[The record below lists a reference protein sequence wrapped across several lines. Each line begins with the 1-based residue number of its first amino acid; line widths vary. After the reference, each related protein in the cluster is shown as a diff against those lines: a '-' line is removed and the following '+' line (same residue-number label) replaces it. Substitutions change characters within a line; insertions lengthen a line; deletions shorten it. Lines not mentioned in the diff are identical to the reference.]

1 MKILNQLAIIL
12 GLWAL
17 GEYISSFIQSVVVI
31 PGSIIG
37 MILLFI
43 LLKAKVIKL
52 ESINEVSNFFLD
64 NMAIFFIPSGVSLIK
79 SLDLIS
85 DNIFDTE
92 IFGIILTIL
101 FYNIGIYI
109 QKKTKKP
116 IFNPLLIA
124 ILCIILFLSITK
136 IPYESYKLGADRINF
151 FLSPVTIVL
160 AVPLYKQFDLF
171 KKYLLEIL
179 IGISCGVVA
188 SFISVKLIGYF
199 TNANLDI
206 INSLIPKSITT
217 PMGISLTKTLNGVEA
232 ITVVSIILTG
242 ILGAIMSSIVF
253 KIGKINHPVA
263 KGIALGTS
271 AHALGTTK
279 ALEMGEVE
287 GAMSGLSIG
296 ISGIITVILIPIIIK
311 FL

>member
-1 MKILNQLAIIL
+1 MYN
-12 GLWAL
+12 
-17 GEYISSFIQSVVVI
+17 V
-31 PGSIIG
+31 
-37 MILLFI
+37 
-43 LLKAKVIKL
+43 
-52 ESINEVSNFFLD
+52 
-64 NMAIFFIPSGVSLIK
+64 
-79 SLDLIS
+79 
-85 DNIFDTE
+85 FDTE

-101 FYNIGIYI
+101 FFNIGIYI
-109 QKKTKKP
+109 QKKTNKP

-124 ILCIILFLSITK
+124 ILGIILFLSITK

-179 IGISCGVVA
+179 IGISCGVVL
-188 SFISVKLIGYF
+188 SFISIKLIGHF
-199 TNANLDI
+199 TNADVDI

-242 ILGAIMSSIVF
+242 ILGAIISPIVF
-253 KIGKINHPVA
+253 KIGKINNPVA

-296 ISGIITVILIPIIIK
+296 ISGIITVILIPIIIN
-311 FL
+311 FM

>member
-1 MKILNQLAIIL
+1 M
-12 GLWAL
+12 
-17 GEYISSFIQSVVVI
+17 
-31 PGSIIG
+31 
-37 MILLFI
+37 
-43 LLKAKVIKL
+43 
-52 ESINEVSNFFLD
+52 
-64 NMAIFFIPSGVSLIK
+64 
-79 SLDLIS
+79 
-85 DNIFDTE
+85 
-92 IFGIILTIL
+92 
-101 FYNIGIYI
+101 
-109 QKKTKKP
+109 
-116 IFNPLLIA
+116 LIA
-124 ILCIILFLSITK
+124 ILGIILFLSITR
-136 IPYESYKLGADRINF
+136 IPYESYKLGGDRINF

-179 IGISCGVVA
+179 IGISCGVVV
-188 SFISVKLIGYF
+188 SFISIKLIGHF
-199 TNANLDI
+199 TNADVDI

-242 ILGAIMSSIVF
+242 ILGAIISPIVF
-253 KIGKINHPVA
+253 KIGKINNPVA

-296 ISGIITVILIPIIIK
+296 ISGIITVILIPIIIN
-311 FL
+311 FM

>member
-1 MKILNQLAIIL
+1 MYN
-12 GLWAL
+12 
-17 GEYISSFIQSVVVI
+17 V
-31 PGSIIG
+31 
-37 MILLFI
+37 
-43 LLKAKVIKL
+43 
-52 ESINEVSNFFLD
+52 
-64 NMAIFFIPSGVSLIK
+64 
-79 SLDLIS
+79 
-85 DNIFDTE
+85 FDTE
-92 IFGIILTIL
+92 IFGVILTIL
-101 FYNIGIYI
+101 FFNIGIYI
-109 QKKTKKP
+109 QKKTNKP

-124 ILCIILFLSITK
+124 ILGIILFLSITK
-136 IPYESYKLGADRINF
+136 IPYESYKLGGDRINF
-151 FLSPVTIVL
+151 FLGPVTFVL

-179 IGISCGVVA
+179 IGISCGVVV
-188 SFISVKLIGYF
+188 SFISIKLIGHF
-199 TNANLDI
+199 TNADVDI

-242 ILGAIMSSIVF
+242 ILGAIISPIVF
-253 KIGKINHPVA
+253 KIGKINNPVA

-296 ISGIITVILIPIIIK
+296 ISGIITVILIPIIIN
-311 FL
+311 FM